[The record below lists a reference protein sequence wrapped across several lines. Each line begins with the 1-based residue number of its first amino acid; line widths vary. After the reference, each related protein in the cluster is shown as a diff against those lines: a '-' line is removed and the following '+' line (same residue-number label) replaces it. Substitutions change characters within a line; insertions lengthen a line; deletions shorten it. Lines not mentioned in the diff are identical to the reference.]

1 MSEQMIGQNAGLP
14 GEKYVINF
22 GPQHPSTHGV
32 LHMVVEADGE
42 TCTGLEIKIGYLHRG
57 MEKLMESRTYPQGL
71 PYTDR
76 LDYLAGVNN
85 NLPVALA
92 VEKLLAVEIP
102 ERASLLRMLSCEVM
116 RLASYMVGIG
126 IYIMDLGAV
135 SGAFYPFQMR
145 EYALE
150 LMSALC
156 GARMTQ
162 GYIRIGGVQADWNE
176 QCEAAYQR
184 MMAELPPFME
194 MYHKLV
200 DDNEIFLARTK
211 GIGVVTAAQAKTYAL
226 TGPNLRA
233 SGVDYD
239 MRRDAPYCLYDR
251 FKLDVPVQTA
261 GDCHARYVQRMQEVD
276 AMYKLIGDIH
286 EALLQTEPGA
296 TMGKVPKLLKV
307 PAGEAYAQTE
317 NPKGIMGCL
326 VASDGTT
333 KPWRLHYRRP
343 SFDNIAIWEEIMPGH
358 LIADL
363 VAILASFDIVL
374 GEIDA

>member
-1 MSEQMIGQNAGLP
+1 MNGQNVGLP

-42 TCTGLEIKIGYLHRG
+42 VCTGLEVKIGYLHRG
-57 MEKLMESRTYPQGL
+57 IEKLLEDRTYVQGM

-85 NLPVALA
+85 NLPYALA
-92 VEKLLAVEIP
+92 VEKLLGVEVP

-126 IYIMDLGAV
+126 INIMDLGAV

-162 GYIRIGGVQADWNE
+162 GYIRYGGVQADWNDE
-176 QCEAAYQR
+176 CEAALNNMLDEIPR
-184 MMAELPPFME
+184 FVE
-194 MYHKLV
+194 MFHKLI
-200 DDNEIFLARTK
+200 DENEIFLTRTK
-211 GIGVVTAAQAKTYAL
+211 GIGIVTAEQAKRYGL
-226 TGPNLRA
+226 TGTNLRA

-251 FKLDVPVQTA
+251 FKIELPSYTE
-261 GDCHARYVQRMQEVD
+261 GDCWARYMQRMDEVD
-276 AMYKLIGDIH
+276 VIYKLIKDIH
-286 EALLQTEPGA
+286 AALKETEPG
-296 TMGKVPKLLKV
+296 TIMGKVPKMLRV

-326 VASDGTT
+326 VASDGGT
-333 KPWRLHYRRP
+333 KPWRVHFRRP

-358 LIADL
+358 LVADL

-374 GEIDA
+374 GEIDG

>member
-211 GIGVVTAAQAKTYAL
+211 GIGVVTAAQAKAYAL